1 MRSDS
6 WLQFRLERI
15 WKVLMPDIK
24 RQNIV
29 KIRFKG
35 NWKTKYGHIK
45 KLKDGSTE
53 IIVNNLF
60 RNEKV
65 PEFIIDTTI
74 AHELIHYMHGFH
86 SPLTKQFRY
95 PHEGR
100 IVDKELKKRGFS
112 FLLKLEKDWVKNKW
126 WPLYPILREEIS

>member
-1 MRSDS
+1 MRTDH
-6 WLQFRLERI
+6 WLITRLDRI
-15 WKVLMPDIK
+15 WNVLMPEIK

-29 KIRFKG
+29 RVRFG
-35 NWKTKYGHIK
+35 SNWKTKYGHIK

-86 SPLTKQFRY
+86 SPLPKQFKY

-100 IVDKELKKRGFS
+100 VVDKELKKRGFS
-112 FLLKLEKDWVKNKW
+112 FLLKMEKDWVKNKW
-126 WPLYPILREEIS
+126 WDLYPILVEEIS